1 VAIAMSESQPSAPVA
16 VAAAPAAPAVQ
27 VAPAEWPTDPN
38 SYDLIGKIGQGA
50 FATVWK
56 AQLTNTT
63 TTTTDTTTT
72 SQDASANASVN
83 TAAVCAVKVL
93 NLDHVD
99 TNLAEI
105 RLEVQAMRLS
115 SHPNVLLCHTAF
127 CNDTNLWLVTP
138 LMTKGSSLHSLQAA
152 RRTLRNQYDS
162 AVTASATTTSNTP
175 NTPNTPVPPK
185 TKIQMEQHILY
196 ILHETLL
203 GLQYIHDNGQIHRD
217 IKAGNILLDGNG
229 DVRIADFGVSGWL
242 VNAGSQ
248 TAKAKTFVGTPC
260 WMAPEVME
268 QVHGYDYKADIWS
281 LGITALELAKGYAP
295 YAKYPPMKVLILTIQ
310 EDPPSLESYNDDD
323 DDNDRDD
330 VGAGDQVY
338 GGPEEFSK
346 AFSALVATCLQKNP
360 ARRPTCQE
368 LLQSKYLQSMND
380 ASNRLECK
388 KNIRTQVCNL
398 VQDVG
403 SQDAN
408 GALQQAN
415 ANSCMPGNTPISIIL
430 QPENKDRPAGTTWVF
445 ADGSQV
451 LSSSATAE
459 ASTLDDV
466 MNEMDAFGMQTGGEH
481 YDRLSS
487 RSTDQLPVL
496 EDNNSSTRP
505 SESSVTN
512 ESCVTNTT
520 DEADNRNNV
529 SNGSGNNNSEAD
541 ADNNESNGGNE
552 ADDNR
557 KADDDDDDDDLNDFM
572 DEFELN
578 TAGEDFRR

>member
-1 VAIAMSESQPSAPVA
+1 MSESQSQPLAEAVSGEIQAAPSPAPVP
-16 VAAAPAAPAVQ
+16 VPAQ
-27 VAPAEWPTDPN
+27 VPLPSEWPTDPT

-56 AQLTNTT
+56 ARI
-63 TTTTDTTTT
+63 TT
-72 SQDASANASVN
+72 SQ
-83 TAAVCAVKVL
+83 TAEQVCAVKVL

-115 SHPNVLLCHTAF
+115 SHPNVLTCYTAF

-152 RRTLRNQYDS
+152 RR
-162 AVTASATTTSNTP
+162 AVSRASDHHDLTGNNKP
-175 NTPNTPVPPK
+175 PVVS
-185 TKIQMEQHILY
+185 MEDHILY

-248 TAKAKTFVGTPC
+248 QEKAKTFVGTPC

-323 DDNDRDD
+323 DDDD
-330 VGAGDQVY
+330 DEDIH
-338 GGPEEFSK
+338 GGGGGGGGQEEFSK
-346 AFSALVATCLQKNP
+346 AFSALVALCLQKNP

-368 LLQSKYLQSMND
+368 LLQSKHLVAMND
-380 ASNRLECK
+380 AANRLARKE
-388 KNIRTQVCNL
+388 NIRTQVCNL
-398 VQDVG
+398 VRDVG
-403 SQDAN
+403 AVNNNNNNQADDA
-408 GALQQAN
+408 GRE
-415 ANSCMPGNTPISIIL
+415 NSLPGNTPVSIFFA
-430 QPENKDRPAGTTWVF
+430 QENKDRPAGTTWVF

-451 LSSSATAE
+451 LSSSAAQ

-466 MNEMDAFGMQTGGEH
+466 MAELDEFGKQTGGEH
-481 YDRLSS
+481 YDRDSS
-487 RSTDQLPVL
+487 RSTDQLL
-496 EDNNSSTRP
+496 NAMNSGSGSRP
-505 SESSVTN
+505 SSSP
-512 ESCVTNTT
+512 NTT
-520 DEADNRNNV
+520 DEA
-529 SNGSGNNNSEAD
+529 E
-541 ADNNESNGGNE
+541 
-552 ADDNR
+552 NR
-557 KADDDDDDDDLNDFM
+557 KKDDDDDLNDFM

>member
-1 VAIAMSESQPSAPVA
+1 MPAPSVSPAPTLA
-16 VAAAPAAPAVQ
+16 AVQ
-27 VAPAEWPTDPN
+27 QTVPAEWPTDPN
-38 SYDLIGKIGQGA
+38 LYDLVGKIGQGA

-56 AQLTNTT
+56 ARITTPATTQDADANVKTT
-63 TTTTDTTTT
+63 TT
-72 SQDASANASVN
+72 
-83 TAAVCAVKVL
+83 VCAVKVL

-115 SHPNVLLCHTAF
+115 SHPNVLTCHTAF

-152 RRTLRNQYDS
+152 RRALRNQYSSPDNN
-162 AVTASATTTSNTP
+162 VTAATSAATTTTANTP
-175 NTPNTPVPPK
+175 AT
-185 TKIQMEQHILY
+185 IQRSGMEQHILY

-248 TAKAKTFVGTPC
+248 KKKAKTFVGTPC

-310 EDPPSLESYNDDD
+310 EDPPSLDSYNDDD
-323 DDNDRDD
+323 DGDNDNDD

-360 ARRPTCQE
+360 AKRPTCQE

-380 ASNRLECK
+380 AANRAACK
-388 KNIRTQVCNL
+388 ENIRTQVCNL
-398 VQDVG
+398 VRDVG
-403 SQDAN
+403 SQEAN
-408 GALQQAN
+408 ALQQQESSSN
-415 ANSCMPGNTPISIIL
+415 MPGNTPISIIL

-487 RSTDQLPVL
+487 RSTDQLL
-496 EDNNSSTRP
+496 AAGANTNTNSTPSR
-505 SESSVTN
+505 SESAA
-512 ESCVTNTT
+512 TNTT
-520 DEADNRNNV
+520 EEADNRNV
-529 SNGSGNNNSEAD
+529 SEGGDEA
-541 ADNNESNGGNE
+541 A
-552 ADDNR
+552 DNR
-557 KADDDDDDDDLNDFM
+557 KADEEDDDDDLNDFM

>member
-1 VAIAMSESQPSAPVA
+1 MSESQPMPAPSVSP
-16 VAAAPAAPAVQ
+16 APTLAAVQ
-27 VAPAEWPTDPN
+27 QTVPAEWPTDPN
-38 SYDLIGKIGQGA
+38 LYDLVGKIGQGA

-56 AQLTNTT
+56 ARITTPATTQDANANANVKTT
-63 TTTTDTTTT
+63 TT
-72 SQDASANASVN
+72 
-83 TAAVCAVKVL
+83 VCAVKVL

-115 SHPNVLLCHTAF
+115 SHPNVLTCHTAF

-152 RRTLRNQYDS
+152 RRALRNQYSSPDNNVAAATS
-162 AVTASATTTSNTP
+162 AAATNTANTP
-175 NTPNTPVPPK
+175 AT
-185 TKIQMEQHILY
+185 IQRSGMEQHILY

-248 TAKAKTFVGTPC
+248 KKKAKTFVGTPC

-310 EDPPSLESYNDDD
+310 EDPPSLDSYNDDD
-323 DDNDRDD
+323 DGDNDNDD

-360 ARRPTCQE
+360 AKRPTCQE

-380 ASNRLECK
+380 AANRAACK
-388 KNIRTQVCNL
+388 ENIRTQVCNL
-398 VQDVG
+398 VRDVG
-403 SQDAN
+403 SQEAN
-408 GALQQAN
+408 ALQQQESSSN
-415 ANSCMPGNTPISIIL
+415 MPGNTPISIIL

-487 RSTDQLPVL
+487 RSTDQLL
-496 EDNNSSTRP
+496 AAGANTNTNSTPSR
-505 SESSVTN
+505 SESAA
-512 ESCVTNTT
+512 TNTT
-520 DEADNRNNV
+520 EEADNRNV
-529 SNGSGNNNSEAD
+529 SEGGDEA
-541 ADNNESNGGNE
+541 A
-552 ADDNR
+552 DNR
-557 KADDDDDDDDLNDFM
+557 KADEEDDDDDLNDFM